1 MSQRT
6 ELYCPGPR
14 DVILAFLYPDQLV
27 SYRLAISRYCAPRIQ
42 EDGLMLVADTAAH
55 ERLAVLTQ
63 SQVTSRIDVA
73 PFTRTLQ
80 VTASMEFH
88 LRSYLRDPRYGIRE
102 VIEVRLIVG
111 GRVSDRRVTMH

>member
-1 MSQRT
+1 
-6 ELYCPGPR
+6 
-14 DVILAFLYPDQLV
+14 
-27 SYRLAISRYCAPRIQ
+27 
-42 EDGLMLVADTAAH
+42 MLVADTAAH

-73 PFTRTLQ
+73 PSTRTLQ
-80 VTASMEFH
+80 VTTSMEFH

-111 GRVSDRRVTMH
+111 GRVSDRRGDNALNMQFGMCEHSNFPPCICGPLLEKKNPLTRIE